1 MFVRSYFSY
10 AILDLRAGM
19 LLASQFTE
27 IRTVHRQVLQPA
39 VQFRVFTHTDH
50 AHLQGQLEDEFETE
64 GGGNRSPSIAA
75 RTSRTRQLEF
85 ELC

>member
-1 MFVRSYFSY
+1 
-10 AILDLRAGM
+10 M

-27 IRTVHRQVLQPA
+27 IRTVHGQVLQPA
-39 VQFRVFTHTDH
+39 VQFRIFTHTDH
-50 AHLQGQLEDEFETE
+50 AHLQGQLEDEFDIEH
-64 GGGNRSPSIAA
+64 GGGRASSITA